1 MKRIGLL
8 LLFVLTLIVA
18 ESPTAFGQA
27 TASGA
32 IQGTVLDH
40 SQAAIVGAQV
50 EATNKATGIVRSL
63 TTTDAG
69 YFRFDLLAAGSYV
82 VKITK
87 PGFTSW
93 SQATDLLV
101 GQTATMNAE
110 LKIGAASEIIEVTSA
125 VPLVDVAK
133 TEVSQNITP
142 TEVQELPMIGRD
154 VANLAS
160 LAPGVKLTDSY
171 DPTKN
176 RYAILSV
183 NGQGGRNVNVTV
195 NGVDNKDN
203 TVGGPVMQLPGEA
216 VEEFKV
222 STQRFSAANGRSEG
236 AAINMITK
244 SGSNT
249 LHGSF
254 FGQFRSEAL
263 NAHNYFE
270 KAENGG
276 SGDKSPYSRQVF
288 GGSLGAPIIKD
299 KLFGFFALER
309 QREHTSLT
317 ESSTAFNELSLA
329 VPIGAQPA
337 QVIPTPFFETRY
349 NGRLD
354 YKFNDRHTAYLS
366 YSSQENNSNNDQSD
380 GLGDLTGGNFTK
392 NHLQVANL
400 TVNSVLT
407 PTWVNSFT
415 FGYQFWNNII
425 DSNIVTPYVTFNAVS
440 EWFGTN
446 VNVPQESYQRKFQF
460 RDDITKSLR
469 NHTLKFG
476 IDYIY
481 NPKLGGFFKSN
492 STLEVDFTDDPSTIL
507 SNATTYP
514 QGFATPGAVNAMSAS
529 SGNPYFDMP
538 GGTKQL
544 GLYFQDDWKVN
555 RKLSLNLGIRW
566 DKDYNLVGAS
576 AIANS
581 RTYLALQAIGSPY
594 AKLPHD
600 DNKDFSPR
608 IGFAYDPLG
617 TGRHVIRGGFGLY
630 YGNIFQNIP
639 LFMIQQANDTIYQGV
654 FSIASP
660 SDIVPGTGKTLGQW
674 AFGVDP
680 FPTIPG
686 PTGRLADGSTGRLM
700 DPDYRN
706 PVTEEFNLGYQ
717 WAVTNNAV
725 VEVEYVHVLG
735 LHENKTVNIN
745 PTLITGID
753 YPDPSDPDGTI
764 VVNTARPLSS
774 AFAAA
779 KCDANGAPDPNG
791 TSCPILG
798 RVMDE
803 QSVNRSRYDGLN
815 FSYRQRMTRHFS
827 LNANYTL
834 SWARGWDVAAN
845 GSSFRNYPHD
855 PLDLWN
861 PLDFGYT
868 PNDQRHHIAVSGIFE
883 LPWGFQVSPILVF
896 GTEAP
901 YDLTSSYDVLLRGS
915 GYTRPNIVSNDDPTN
930 YNAFDLPSAVLN
942 NTPAFTVY
950 GTQNGNPKTMEG
962 ILARECLAVGQCREV
977 GYDTVRGDNFFQ
989 MDLRAAKNF
998 RFKERFNV
1006 QLFFQAFNLT
1016 NRANFGNNFFNT
1028 PTSGSF
1034 MTKAGFVNP
1043 SSTMIP
1049 RAFNGEFGFRF
1060 SF

>member
-1 MKRIGLL
+1 MKRIILV
-8 LLFVLTLIVA
+8 VLVA
-18 ESPTAFGQA
+18 MVVLSINASATFGQA

-32 IQGTVLDH
+32 IQGTVLDK
-40 SQAAIVGAQV
+40 SEAAIAGAQV
-50 EATNKATGIVRSL
+50 EASNKATGLVR
-63 TTTDAG
+63 TTVTSDSG
-69 YFRFDLLAAGSYV
+69 YYRVEFLPVGVY
-82 VKITK
+82 KIKIGKT
-87 PGFTSW
+87 GFVAMES
-93 SQATDLLV
+93 SV
-101 GQTATMNAE
+101 EVIIGQTVTLNGE
-110 LKIGAASEIIEVTSA
+110 LQIGSASETIEITST

-133 TEVSQNITP
+133 TDVSQNITP

-244 SGSNT
+244 SGSNV

-254 FGQFRSEAL
+254 FGQFRSEGL

-270 KAENGG
+270 KEENGG
-276 SGDKSPYSRQVF
+276 SGDKSPYSRQIF
-288 GGSLGAPIIKD
+288 GGSIGAPIVKD
-299 KLFGFFALER
+299 KLFGFFAIER

-317 ESSTAFNELSLA
+317 ESATAFEELTLA
-329 VPIGAQPA
+329 QPIGADPA

-354 YKFNDRHTAYLS
+354 YRINDHHSAYLS
-366 YSSQENNSNNDQSD
+366 YSSQENNSSNDQSD

-400 TVNSVLT
+400 TINSVLT
-407 PTWVNSFT
+407 PSLVNSFT

-425 DSNIVTPYVTFNAVS
+425 DSNIVTPYVTFNGVS

-460 RDDITKSLR
+460 RDDMTKSVR

-507 SNATTYP
+507 ADATTYP
-514 QGFATPGAVNAMSAS
+514 QGFATPGAVNSMSAS

-544 GLYFQDDWKVN
+544 GVYFQDDWKVN
-555 RKLSLNLGIRW
+555 RKLSLNLGLRW
-566 DKDYNLVGAS
+566 DKDFNLVGAS
-576 AIANS
+576 AIAKS
-581 RTYLALQAIGSPY
+581 RTYQDLLAINSPY
-594 AKLPHD
+594 AKLPND
-600 DNKDFSPR
+600 DNNDFSPR
-608 IGFAYDPLG
+608 IGFAYDPFG
-617 TGRHVIRGGFGLY
+617 TGKHVIRGGFGLY

-686 PTGRLADGSTGRLM
+686 PSGRLADGSTGRLM

-717 WAVTNNAV
+717 WAVTNNSV
-725 VEVEYVHVLG
+725 IEVEYVHVLG

-745 PTLITGID
+745 PTLITGVD
-753 YPDPSDPDGTI
+753 FPDPSDPDGTI
-764 VVNTARPLSS
+764 VVNTARPLSP

-779 KCDANGAPDPNG
+779 KCDANGIPDPNG
-791 TSCPILG
+791 TSCPVLG

-815 FSYRQRMTRHFS
+815 FSYRQRMNRHFS

-855 PLDLWN
+855 PLDIWN

-868 PNDQRHHIAVSGIFE
+868 PNDQRHHIAISGIWE

-901 YDLTSSYDVLLRGS
+901 YDLTSSYDVLVRGS
-915 GYTRPNIVSNDDPTN
+915 GYTRPNIVPIDDPTN

-942 NTPAFTVY
+942 NTPQFTVY

-962 ILARECLAVGQCREV
+962 ILARQCLDAGQCHEA

-989 MDLRAAKNF
+989 LDLRAAKNF
-998 RFKERFNV
+998 KFKERFNV

-1028 PTSGSF
+1028 PTSSSF

>member
-1 MKRIGLL
+1 
-8 LLFVLTLIVA
+8 
-18 ESPTAFGQA
+18 
-27 TASGA
+27 
-32 IQGTVLDH
+32 
-40 SQAAIVGAQV
+40 
-50 EATNKATGIVRSL
+50 
-63 TTTDAG
+63 
-69 YFRFDLLAAGSYV
+69 
-82 VKITK
+82 
-87 PGFTSW
+87 
-93 SQATDLLV
+93 
-101 GQTATMNAE
+101 
-110 LKIGAASEIIEVTSA
+110 
-125 VPLVDVAK
+125 
-133 TEVSQNITP
+133 
-142 TEVQELPMIGRD
+142 MIGRD

-244 SGSNT
+244 SGSNV

-254 FGQFRSEAL
+254 FGQFRSEGL

-270 KAENGG
+270 KEENGG
-276 SGDKSPYSRQVF
+276 SGDKSPYSRQIF
-288 GGSLGAPIIKD
+288 GGSIGAPIVKD
-299 KLFGFFALER
+299 KLFGFFAIER

-317 ESSTAFNELSLA
+317 ESATAFEELTLA
-329 VPIGAQPA
+329 QPIGADPA

-354 YKFNDRHTAYLS
+354 YRINDHHSAYLS
-366 YSSQENNSNNDQSD
+366 YSSQENNSSNDQSD

-400 TVNSVLT
+400 TINSVLT
-407 PTWVNSFT
+407 PSLVNSFT

-425 DSNIVTPYVTFNAVS
+425 DSNIVTPYVTFNGVS

-460 RDDITKSLR
+460 RDDMTKSVR

-507 SNATTYP
+507 ADATTYP
-514 QGFATPGAVNAMSAS
+514 QGFATPGAVNSMSAS

-544 GLYFQDDWKVN
+544 GVYFQDDWKVN
-555 RKLSLNLGIRW
+555 RKLSLNLGLRW
-566 DKDYNLVGAS
+566 DKDFNLVGAS
-576 AIANS
+576 AIAKS
-581 RTYLALQAIGSPY
+581 RTYQDLLAINSPY
-594 AKLPHD
+594 AKLPND
-600 DNKDFSPR
+600 DNNDFSPR
-608 IGFAYDPLG
+608 IGFAYDPFG
-617 TGRHVIRGGFGLY
+617 TGKHVIRGGFGLY

-686 PTGRLADGSTGRLM
+686 PSGRLADGSTGRLM

-717 WAVTNNAV
+717 WAVTNNSV
-725 VEVEYVHVLG
+725 IEVEYVHVLG

-745 PTLITGID
+745 PTLITGVD
-753 YPDPSDPDGTI
+753 FPDPSDPDGTI
-764 VVNTARPLSS
+764 VVNTARPLSP

-779 KCDANGAPDPNG
+779 KCDANGIPDPNG
-791 TSCPILG
+791 TSCPVLG

-815 FSYRQRMTRHFS
+815 FSYRQRMNRHFS

-855 PLDLWN
+855 PLDIWN

-868 PNDQRHHIAVSGIFE
+868 PNDQRHHIAISGIWE

-901 YDLTSSYDVLLRGS
+901 YDLTSSYDVLVRGS
-915 GYTRPNIVSNDDPTN
+915 GYTRPNIVPIDDPTN

-942 NTPAFTVY
+942 NTPQFTVY

-962 ILARECLAVGQCREV
+962 ILARQCLDAGQCHEA

-989 MDLRAAKNF
+989 LDLRAAKNF
-998 RFKERFNV
+998 KFKERFNV

-1028 PTSGSF
+1028 PTSSSF